1 MQRLTTEWAVSLTY
15 RTEDDSKDI
24 LTHVK
29 ALLSSI
35 RHMANAYDWKYD
47 LRLIVSKSDP
57 DTGEEARPH
66 LHMYIIAN
74 PGSTVIQWLNDY
86 WYSRHGTVDKRKCY
100 DVSGWWHYMDKQAEY
115 EYKHKSAESIE
126 ISTIYRAGEV
136 ENNSNYVL
144 DIMLTNTVRPTN
156 TVEPTTTPTNT
167 VRPTTLPTNHI
178 VYPLPKASYSLRLYK
193 SRIIN
198 GSSPPTPSMGISSR
212 ACQITIVS
220 PTYVSSNNPI

>member
-15 RTEDDSKDI
+15 RTEDDSQSS

-74 PGSTVIQWLNDY
+74 PGSTIVQWINNY

-100 DVSGWWHYMDKQAEY
+100 DAFGWWEYMEKQTEY
-115 EYKHKSAESIE
+115 EYKHKTAESIE
-126 ISTIYRAGEV
+126 ISTIYSAGQV
-136 ENNSNYVL
+136 ENNSNYLL
-144 DIMLTNTVRPTN
+144 DIMLTNTVRPA
-156 TVEPTTTPTNT
+156 
-167 VRPTTLPTNHI
+167 LPTNHN

-198 GSSPPTPSMGISSR
+198 GSSPPTLCMGTRSR
-212 ACQITIVS
+212 ACQITFPHS
-220 PTYVSSNNPI
+220 RRS